1 MNRVV
6 KSIWA
11 VFAGFAVVFILST
24 ATDFILES
32 LGIFPPVTQGL
43 FVTWMLVLA
52 LAYRSA
58 YAVLGGYITARLA
71 PSNPMKHTMTLACIG
86 LVFAIAG
93 IFLNESKSLG
103 PTWYP
108 ILLAVLTIP
117 CVWLGG
123 KLHGRK

>member
-1 MNRVV
+1 MKRVV

-11 VFAGFAVVFILST
+11 VFAGFAAVFILST

-43 FVTWMLVLA
+43 SVTWMLVLA

-71 PSNPMKHTMTLACIG
+71 PSNPMKHTMILACIG

-123 KLHGRK
+123 KLYGRK